1 MELASI
7 TFWQVCILFVL
18 IFTGV
23 LCAKMRIFSAEA
35 KSVLSNMLVYL
46 IMPAMA
52 LNSYLVDFN
61 PEVSKN
67 IFRAFSYSI
76 ALNAV
81 GIALTFLLN
90 RDKDNP
96 KTPICRLACIFSN
109 AGYMG
114 YPLIQALYG
123 TEGLMYANA
132 YVTLFNILLWTVGVR
147 LMTRQ
152 QTGGELWRIFKN
164 PVIWAVA
171 LGLAIY
177 YLRIPVPQLIRA
189 PLKYIG
195 DMNTPISMMITG
207 ILLAESNVFGILR
220 DSLLWRTVTVRL
232 LIIPAVCVAGFFV
245 LGIRDM
251 AAQVTL
257 LQEACPCAAITS
269 VFAVQFHYD
278 EGFAGGLVVVSTL
291 LSIITLPLCAL
302 LLTM

>member
-18 IFTGV
+18 IFTGL
-23 LCAKMRIFSAEA
+23 LCAKMRIFSPEA

-52 LNSYLVDFN
+52 LNSYLADYD

-76 ALNAV
+76 ALNAAAI
-81 GIALTFLLN
+81 GLTFLLN
-90 RDKDNP
+90 RDRGNP

-123 TEGLMYANA
+123 TEGLMYASV
-132 YVTLFNILLWTVGVR
+132 YVTLFNFLLWTLGVR
-147 LMTRQ
+147 LMNRQ
-152 QTGGELWRIFKN
+152 HEGGEAGRILKN
-164 PVIWAVA
+164 PVIWAVV
-171 LGLAIY
+171 LGLMIY
-177 YLRIPVPQLIRA
+177 YLRIPVPQIVRA

-207 ILLAESNVFGILR
+207 MLLAEGNVSGILR
-220 DSLLWRTVTVRL
+220 DALLWRTVTIRL
-232 LIIPAVCVAGFFV
+232 LIIPAVCVAVFFA
-245 LGIRDM
+245 LGVRDTV
-251 AAQVTL
+251 AQVTL

-278 EGFAGGLVVVSTL
+278 EGFAGALVIVSTL
-291 LSIITLPLCAL
+291 LSIVTLPVCAL

>member
-52 LNSYLVDFN
+52 LNSYLVDYD

-81 GIALTFLLN
+81 SIALTFLLN
-90 RDKDNP
+90 RDKDNTR
-96 KTPICRLACIFSN
+96 TPLCRLAC
-109 AGYMG
+109 
-114 YPLIQALYG
+114 
-123 TEGLMYANA
+123 
-132 YVTLFNILLWTVGVR
+132 NILLWTVGVR

-177 YLRIPVPQLIRA
+177 YLRTPVPQLIRA

-232 LIIPAVCVAGFFV
+232 LIIPAVCVASFFV